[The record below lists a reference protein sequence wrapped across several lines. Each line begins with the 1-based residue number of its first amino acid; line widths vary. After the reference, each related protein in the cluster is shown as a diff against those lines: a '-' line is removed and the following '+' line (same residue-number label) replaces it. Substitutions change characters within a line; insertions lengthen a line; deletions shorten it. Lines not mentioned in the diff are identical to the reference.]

1 MDKYVFRQ
9 VPPGYMDCSTFF
21 DTDCFTEA
29 AGGFSYTL
37 FILYYDHGRL
47 YGLNSKDYENV
58 VSNADGI
65 VDGFEE
71 VKDGITNW
79 RGEKESYK
87 DVMKYYGIEYNPTRC
102 HALKEWAENADTAK
116 IDTIA
121 EYLSITTGK
130 KWETTCAR
138 GYCQG
143 DYVDILYCTEHYT
156 EKDAVAY
163 GEIYL
168 GACTEFSLKEPCEEL
183 EVYGFFVADS
193 QAWRDE
199 DVKKLLCE
207 QEGLKPEETEVL
219 FIENQHTRVEYEYRT
234 V

>member
-1 MDKYVFRQ
+1 MGKYVFRQ
-9 VPPGYMDCSTFF
+9 VPPEYMDCSMFF
-21 DTDCFTEA
+21 DGDCFNSN
-29 AGGFSYTL
+29 AGDFSYTL
-37 FILYYDHGRL
+37 FILYHDRGRL
-47 YGLNSKDYENV
+47 YGLNKEDYENV

-65 VDGFEE
+65 VDGFS
-71 VKDGITNW
+71 DI
-79 RGEKESYK
+79 KENYTDFFKSYK
-87 DVMKYYGIEYNPTRC
+87 HVMEYYGIKYSSEKC
-102 HALKEWAENADTAK
+102 HALKEWAENADTSK

-138 GYCQG
+138 GNCQG
-143 DYVDILYCTEHYT
+143 DYVDILYCTKHYT
-156 EKDAVAY
+156 KKDAVAY

-168 GACTEFSLKEPCEEL
+168 GACTEFSLKEPCAGW
-183 EVYGFFVADS
+183 EVYGYFVADS

-207 QEGLKPEETEVL
+207 REGLKPEETEVL
-219 FIENQHTRVEYEYRT
+219 FIENQYTRVEYEYRT

>member
-9 VPPGYMDCSTFF
+9 VPPEVMDCSTFF

-29 AGGFSYTL
+29 AGDFSYTL
-37 FILYYDHGRL
+37 FILYSDRGRT
-47 YGLNSKDYENV
+47 YGFNIEDYKDV
-58 VSNADGI
+58 QAQADGI
-65 VDGFEE
+65 VDGFSDVAENYTDFF
-71 VKDGITNW
+71 K
-79 RGEKESYK
+79 SYK
-87 DVMKYYGIEYNPTRC
+87 HVMEYYGIEYSGKKC
-102 HALKEWAENADTAK
+102 HALKEWAKEADTDK
-116 IDTIA
+116 IDCIA
-121 EYLSITTGK
+121 EYLTITTGK

-156 EKDAVAY
+156 EKDVVAY
-163 GEIYL
+163 GEIFL
-168 GACTEFSLKEPCEEL
+168 GACTEFSLKEPENDW

-207 QEGLKPEETEVL
+207 WEGLKPEETEVQ
-219 FIENQHTRVEYEYRT
+219 FIENQFTRVEYEYRT